1 MSQISHSSKQTH
13 YRTCPICEATCGL
26 AIDVVDN
33 EVSRIRGD
41 DQDVFSKGFVCPK
54 GTNLGALHQ
63 DTDRLRTP
71 LIKQGESFTEASWE
85 EAFEAVDR
93 GLQRVIDTHGRQA
106 LAAYL
111 GNPNAHNFESSLYTR
126 PLLKSL
132 GTRNIFSASTVDQ
145 MPRHVSSG
153 LLYGSPTTIPVPDL
167 DRTAYLLML
176 GANPFESNGSL
187 CTAPDFPGRMRR
199 IQQRGGRIVV
209 VDPRRTRTAEAA
221 DEHLPIRPGTD
232 VFFLLSLAR
241 VLTRAGAP
249 HLDGLE
255 AHLQDLELLVQA
267 LEPFEPQNVAPHT
280 GLDAST
286 IERIALELSQAE
298 SGAVYGRIGVN
309 TVEFGT
315 LSSWAAD
322 VVTLLAGHFDR
333 PGGLLFSLPAHARP
347 DPEKPGGRGFRT
359 GRFHSRV
366 KNRPEVMGELPV
378 ATLSDELETPREG
391 QIRGLLTV
399 AGNPVLSTP
408 NGGRLDPALAKL
420 DFMVSVDI
428 YLNETTRHADVILP
442 PPSALERGHY
452 DIGLYGFAVHQVAN
466 YSPPI
471 FDADGP
477 SESEILARLAL
488 IASGQGPHA
497 DPAQIDRLLLQG
509 MAEAAVANPSSSLY
523 GQDPESVV
531 AADSGR
537 SGAEHL
543 LDLMLRGGAYGDR
556 LSLDY
561 LEENPH
567 GIDLGAMTPRIP
579 QCLKTPSGRIELMPK
594 IIASEIERAQ
604 AAIEA
609 SPSKNLVLIGRRHV
623 RSNNSWLHNIEKL
636 VKGRPRCTLLVHP
649 EDAERAGLSD
659 GQTAR
664 IRSRVGSVEAP
675 VEVTESI
682 REGVVSLPHGWGH
695 SHQGIRMAVAKRHA
709 GVNSNLLTD
718 EALYDPPSGNAV
730 LNGIPVAIEP
740 AGPRA

>member
-1 MSQISHSSKQTH
+1 MSQTAPSARKTH

-26 AIDVVDN
+26 AIDVVDDQ
-33 EVSRIRGD
+33 VSRIRGD

-54 GTNLGALHQ
+54 GTSLGALHE
-63 DTDRLRTP
+63 DPDRLRNP
-71 LIKQGESFTEASWE
+71 LIKRGGAFVEASWE

-93 GLQRVIDTHGRQA
+93 GLQQVIETHGRQA

-187 CTAPDFPGRMRR
+187 CTAPDFPGRMRA
-199 IQQRGGRIVV
+199 IQERGGRIVV

-232 VFFLLSLAR
+232 AFFLLSLAR
-241 VLTRAGAP
+241 VLTREGP
-249 HLDGLE
+249 PKLGRLESHLENLEGL
-255 AHLQDLELLVQA
+255 VSA
-267 LEPFEPQNVAPHT
+267 LEPFEPEAVAPHT
-280 GLDAST
+280 GLEAST
-286 IERIALELSQAE
+286 IERIARELREAE

-378 ATLSDELETPREG
+378 ATLTDELETPGDG

-408 NGGRLDPALAKL
+408 NGGRLDPALAQL

-471 FDADGP
+471 FPAHGP

-488 IASGQGPHA
+488 VASGQGPTA
-497 DPAQIDRLLLQG
+497 DTAQIDRLLLQG

-523 GQDPESVV
+523 GHNPDTILAE
-531 AADSGR
+531 DSER
-537 SGAEHL
+537 SGAERL

-556 LSLDY
+556 LSLDD
-561 LEENPH
+561 LTENPH
-567 GIDLGAMTPRIP
+567 GIDLGAMKPRIP
-579 QCLKTPSGRIELMPK
+579 QCLKTVSGRIELLPEL
-594 IIASEIERAQ
+594 IASEIQRAGS
-604 AAIEA
+604 AIETP
-609 SPSKNLVLIGRRHV
+609 PSQDLVLIGRRHV

-636 VKGRPRCTLLVHP
+636 VKGRPRCTLLLHP
-649 EDAERAGLSD
+649 RDAERVGLSNGD
-659 GQTAR
+659 LAR

-675 VEVTESI
+675 VEITASI

-695 SHQGIRMAVAKRHA
+695 SHSETRMAVAKRHA

-718 EALYDPPSGNAV
+718 EALYDRPSGNAV

-740 AGPRA
+740 AGSAA